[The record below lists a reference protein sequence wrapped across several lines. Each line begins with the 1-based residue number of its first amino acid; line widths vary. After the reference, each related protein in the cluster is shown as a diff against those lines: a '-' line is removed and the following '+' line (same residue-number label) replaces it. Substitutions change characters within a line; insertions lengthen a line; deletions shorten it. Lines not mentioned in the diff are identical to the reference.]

1 MFVMKMILI
10 QNPLAIISKNTT
22 WVVIKMNVQK
32 LINRNLYS

>member
-1 MFVMKMILI
+1 MKMILI
-10 QNPLAIISKNTT
+10 QNPLAINILNTT